1 MQALYQLSYTPSNLE
16 RGRIIVMHPYLVKQ
30 VYNFLE
36 RYLQSLQY
44 RLAVIPIAAKRMD
57 VTHQHSTWR
66 QRRLGIFK

>member
-1 MQALYQLSYTPSNLE
+1 
-16 RGRIIVMHPYLVKQ
+16 VMHPYLVKQ